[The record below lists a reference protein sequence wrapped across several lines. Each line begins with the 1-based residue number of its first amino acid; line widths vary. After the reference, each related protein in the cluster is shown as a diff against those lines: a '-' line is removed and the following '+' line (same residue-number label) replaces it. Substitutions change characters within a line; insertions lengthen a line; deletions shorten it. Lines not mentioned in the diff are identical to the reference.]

1 MIKKAEFVQKIKD
14 TEYCAEMSKKD
25 IEAVLK
31 GVNDAITEIVASE
44 ESVKLEGI
52 GTFSGITRPA
62 REARNPA
69 SGKTIQVPEKH
80 GYPHFKFSS
89 TMKKCD

>member
-25 IEAVLK
+25 IEAVINGLSD
-31 GVNDAITEIVASE
+31 VITEIVADE
-44 ESVKLEGI
+44 ESVKFGSI
-52 GTFSGITRPA
+52 GVFSGITRAA
-62 REARNPA
+62 RTARSPKDG
-69 SGKTIQVPEKH
+69 STISIPEKH

-89 TMKKCD
+89 NMKKCD

>member
-14 TEYCAEMSKKD
+14 TEYCADMTKKD

-31 GVNDAITEIVASE
+31 GVNDVITEIVAAE
-44 ESVKLEGI
+44 ESVKLESI
-52 GTFSGITRPA
+52 GVFSGITRPA

-69 SGKTIQVPEKH
+69 TGKVVHVDEKH